1 MGYWGC
7 YADCK
12 LYVVYE
18 VDYGVANYAGIAL
31 EEGLLGAYGI
41 CPQVSHVFCPFLCR
55 SIVIN
60 IIELIYC
67 GQAGHPAAPAPPR

>member
-41 CPQVSHVFCPFLCR
+41 CPQVSHVFCPFY
-55 SIVIN
+55 
-60 IIELIYC
+60 E
-67 GQAGHPAAPAPPR
+67 G